1 MISPVVIESQGI
13 AKSFLQGSQRLQIL
27 NGLDLQVREKEAVAI
42 LGSSGAGK
50 STFLQILGSL
60 DYADAGEIWICGEK
74 LSSLKDIQRANL
86 RNQKI
91 GFVFQFHH
99 LIQEMSAME
108 NVMLPVKAIPRL
120 TTEAFRQAEARA
132 DQLFEELG
140 IAHRKT
146 HYPSELSGGELQRVS
161 IARALINQ
169 PRILL
174 ADEPTG
180 NLDSENGKKVQD
192 LFFHLQSK
200 YGLSLVVVT
209 HDLQFAHRFPR
220 VLKMKDGRWV

>member
-13 AKSFLQGSQRLQIL
+13 FKSYVQGNQKLQIL

-42 LGSSGAGK
+42 LGPSGAGK

-60 DYADAGEIWICGEK
+60 DQADSGDVWVCGEK
-74 LSSLKDIQRANL
+74 ISAMGDVQRAQV
-86 RNQKI
+86 RNKKI

-99 LIQEMSAME
+99 LIQEMTAME
-108 NVMLPVKAIPRL
+108 NVLLPIKATPRL
-120 TTEAFRQAEARA
+120 PK
-132 DQLFEELG
+132 DQLRSAQTRAHQIFEELG
-140 IAHRKT
+140 ISHRKD

-169 PRILL
+169 PQILF

-192 LFFHLQSK
+192 LFFHLQNK
-200 YGLSLVVVT
+200 FGLALVVVT
-209 HDLQFAHRFPR
+209 HDLQFAQRFPR
-220 VLKMKDGRWV
+220 VLKMKDGHWI

>member
-1 MISPVVIESQGI
+1 MTTQVVIESQGI
-13 AKSFLQGSQRLQIL
+13 FKSFRQGNQKLQIL
-27 NGLDLQVREKEAVAI
+27 NGLDLQVHERESVVI

-60 DYADAGEIWICGEK
+60 DRADSGEVWVCGEK
-74 LSSLKDIQRANL
+74 LSELKDNQRALL

-99 LIQEMSAME
+99 LIQEMTALE
-108 NVMLPVKAIPRL
+108 NVLLAVKANPQVTVQQL
-120 TTEAFRQAEARA
+120 QQSEQRA
-132 DQLFEELG
+132 LQIFEDLG
-140 IAHRKT
+140 ISHRKD

-161 IARALINQ
+161 IARALINN
-169 PRILL
+169 PKILL

-192 LFFHLQSK
+192 LFFDLQNK
-200 YGLSLVVVT
+200 YGLALVVVT
-209 HDLQFAHRFPR
+209 HDLHFAQRFPR
-220 VLKMKDGRWV
+220 ILRMKDGRWV

>member
-1 MISPVVIESQGI
+1 MILPVILESQGI

-27 NGLDLQVREKEAVAI
+27 NGLDLQVREKEAIAI

-60 DYADAGEIWICGEK
+60 DNADSGEIWICGEK
-74 LSSLKDIQRANL
+74 LSALKDTQRAQL

-99 LIQEMSAME
+99 LIQEMTAIE
-108 NVMLPVKAIPRL
+108 NVMLPVRAIPHL
-120 TTEAFRQAEARA
+120 TDEGFKQALLRA
-132 DQLFEELG
+132 DQLCEELG
-140 IAHRKT
+140 IAHRKS

-169 PRILL
+169 PQILL

-200 YGLSLVVVT
+200 YGLALIVVT

-220 VLKMKDGRWV
+220 VLKMKDGRWI